1 MYCHLKIELLYFLF
15 IFSIIIFGASLF
27 LVDASG
33 LEFDNVMNNKNI
45 TEDVCLKYDNITRT
59 IIICGGN
66 VNIPNISYYFNN
78 DLLSMIVAD
87 EWLLKSNIM
96 VLENA
101 TLIIDGSSA
110 KTLKID
116 SDYSNNLPYSIISKG
131 NLNINNT
138 KILGWNSTSNSPPL
152 VMSPETIRPYIL
164 TFWNSAGTTNITNSY
179 LADLGYKGYAGTEGI
194 SYLSGTGSL
203 IENNTIVGNYLGLQ
217 LLNNVSDILVEHNR
231 ISKSYNE
238 GIKLD
243 TKANNIEILNNII
256 NETTLHAI
264 VCLRECNNIE
274 IKDNILENNIGIA
287 ILIDKKGNNVTIEN
301 NSIESNTMGI
311 MISESKDNIVSNN
324 MIDKNGNGIFIKKA
338 SDNSII
344 QNNVSNSNNYGINL
358 YSNSSWNRIENNNIK
373 NSINSGINIAE
384 YGTQNNKFIGNI
396 IEGGLNIGLRL
407 DRIINNI
414 FDSNIVDK
422 NQKQDYY
429 IKASSGNVIRDSLF
443 NNTSILFV
451 DKRSNITVINTDNS
465 LLSGNNVTNMVN
477 PINNTIE
484 IKPIQNIT
492 RLTSVDMQVF
502 PNSSYVNIS
511 SINKDFSKN
520 NYYKKWNSIFPET
533 IETKFVIGG
542 LVAGNQYIL
551 KTNKTILDLQS
562 VGEENNIIFTYTN
575 DELFYKFELEATKTP
590 MFITLLILSI
600 LIIASVATF
609 FLLRRRR
616 RIKENNLKNR

>member
-1 MYCHLKIELLYFLF
+1 MYCHIKIKVLYSLF
-15 IFSIIIFGASLF
+15 IFSIIFGASFF
-27 LVDASG
+27 LVNAFG
-33 LEFDNVMNNKNI
+33 LEYDNTVENKNI

-66 VNIPNISYYFNN
+66 VNIPSISSYFNN
-78 DLLSMIVAD
+78 DLLSMIGPN

-96 VLENA
+96 ILENA
-101 TLIIDGSSA
+101 ALIIDGSSA

-116 SDYSNNLPYSIISKG
+116 SDYSNNLPYSIISRG
-131 NLNINNT
+131 NLKIDNT

-152 VMSPETIRPYIL
+152 VISPETIRPYIL

-179 LADLGYKGYAGTEGI
+179 LANLGYKGYVGTEGI
-194 SYLSGTGSL
+194 SYLSGKGSL
-203 IENNTIVGNYLGLQ
+203 IVNNTIVGNYLGLQ
-217 LLNNVSDILVEHNR
+217 LLNNVSNILIESNK

-243 TKANNIEILNNII
+243 TKTNNIEILNNTI
-256 NETTLHAI
+256 NDTTLHAI
-264 VCLRECNNIE
+264 VCLRECNNID
-274 IKDNILENNIGIA
+274 IKDNILQNNIGIS
-287 ILIDKKGNNVTIEN
+287 ILIDKKGNNVTLEN
-301 NSIESNTMGI
+301 NRIESNTMGI
-311 MISESKDNIVSNN
+311 MISESKDNIISNN
-324 MIDKNGNGIFIKKA
+324 MIDKNGNGIFIKKGNE
-338 SDNSII
+338 NSII
-344 QNNVSNSNNYGINL
+344 QNTISNSNNYGINI
-358 YSNSSWNRIENNNIK
+358 YSNSSWNRIANNNIK

-422 NQKQDYY
+422 NDKQDYY
-429 IKASSGNVIRDSLF
+429 IKASSGNVVRDSLF

-451 DKRSNITVINTDNS
+451 DKSSNIKVINTDNS

-477 PINNTIE
+477 TLNNTVE

-492 RLTSVDMQVF
+492 RLTSLEMQVF

-520 NYYKKWNSIFPET
+520 NHYKKWNTIFPET

-542 LVAGNQYIL
+542 LVSGNQYIL

-562 VGEENNIIFTYTN
+562 VGEDNNITFNYTN
-575 DELFYKFELEATKTP
+575 DELIYQFELEATKTP

-600 LIIASVATF
+600 LIIASVVTF

-616 RIKENNLKNR
+616 RIKENNLKNRL